1 MTQRVAFQLKSD
13 APKDQLVR
21 LGQLFVNGIEL
32 QTPNCL
38 LYTRNRC
45 IPHLTPDLLA
55 RLNHPYLL
63 YSWEQIIQTVDKS
76 ILESMPPTMSI
87 RELLSIPKDQIA
99 FATWGDS
106 LKYNDTSVNGD
117 KYVTCVSKKGHQRIT
132 PQVFDQYIQRGG
144 LDFSSLLS
152 DCPVD
157 ASLTRKRAQK
167 SSDRTLSYY
176 SSSRYTQPSDG
187 DDDFNYALLGTVI
200 CCASESDE
208 DVRYQS
214 CQQMKSFQFPG
225 YILEGLNLHEN
236 RDQFKNRIQFVTEN
250 LPQDSFKC
258 LFGLRSIQD
267 VFTAVENGVD
277 IFDSSLA
284 YELTEQSKVF
294 NLVGDGGTLSDA
306 YSIMEPQF
314 ADDQSPLVHRCTCYS
329 CQSYSKGYVQHLL
342 TVKEILGSTLLMMH
356 NLHQFI
362 AFTQQLRQSAIDGSY
377 LQFKQKYTKI
387 Q

>member
-1 MTQRVAFQLKSD
+1 
-13 APKDQLVR
+13 
-21 LGQLFVNGIEL
+21 
-32 QTPNCL
+32 
-38 LYTRNRC
+38 
-45 IPHLTPDLLA
+45 
-55 RLNHPYLL
+55 
-63 YSWEQIIQTVDKS
+63 
-76 ILESMPPTMSI
+76 MPPTMSI
-87 RELLSIPKDQIA
+87 RELLSIPQDQIA
-99 FATWGDS
+99 FATWRDS

-132 PQVFDQYIQRGG
+132 PQLFDSYIQRGG
-144 LDFSSLLS
+144 FDFSSLLS
-152 DCPVD
+152 DCPID

-167 SSDRTLSYY
+167 SSDRAMSYY
-176 SSSRYTQPSDG
+176 SSSRCTQESDG
-187 DDDFNYALLGTVI
+187 DGLKCALLGTVM

-214 CQQMKSFQFPG
+214 CQQMQSFRFPG
-225 YILEGLNLHEN
+225 YILEGLNLHES
-236 RDQFKNRIQFVTEN
+236 RDQFQKRIQFATHN

-277 IFDSSLA
+277 LFDSSLA
-284 YELTEQSKVF
+284 YELTEQAKVF
-294 NLVGDGGTLSDA
+294 NLVSDGGETQSDA

-314 ADDQSPLVHRCTCYS
+314 ADDQSPLVHGCTCYS

-362 AFTQQLRQSAIDGSY
+362 QFTQQLRQSAVDGSY
-377 LQFKQKYTKI
+377 LEFKQKYTKI